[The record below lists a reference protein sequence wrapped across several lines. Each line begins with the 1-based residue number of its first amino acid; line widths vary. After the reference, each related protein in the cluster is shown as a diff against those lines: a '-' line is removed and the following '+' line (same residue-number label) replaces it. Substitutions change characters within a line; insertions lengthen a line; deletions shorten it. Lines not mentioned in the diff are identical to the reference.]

1 MLGGGGWETVV
12 GLEVHARVASP
23 RKLFSG
29 APAGGEAG
37 PAPGAGGAPPPN
49 SRVAPF
55 DLALPGALP
64 VLNWDCVDAAVLTGL
79 ALGGRVAPWLCFDRK
94 HYFYPDLPHGFQV
107 TQKRRPVVG
116 GGELALP
123 RSGRR
128 VGLAG
133 VQLETD
139 TGKLASSERGG
150 GHFLLDLNRAGCA
163 LMEVVTA
170 PDLRSGE
177 EAAEAARELQ
187 ALLRRLGTSRGA
199 MQDGEFRV
207 DVNVSVR
214 EVLPGG
220 PPAAAAAA
228 AGDAA
233 PRRGRE
239 SARREVKN
247 LNSFR
252 RIRDAVEYEA
262 GRLRAALEAGRPLPP
277 QTLGWDPQAGRTFAM
292 RDKAADLDYRFTPE
306 PDVPPVEL
314 SEAYVATMRGRLE
327 EILEAEAEAA
337 GAGAGALPEGV
348 PPGTAAALASRPELL
363 EFFRAAFAAAPG
375 GEPLDPT
382 ALATFVSGEVG
393 KAPPGAVR
401 ALLRG
406 GGGDSPGAPRFPPAE
421 CAALLGHVRSGRI
434 SMRMAKEVCA
444 GLLKEDGG
452 NGGVEAAIAGLG
464 GAQLS
469 DEAELRGLCA
479 AAVGRH
485 PREAAQFRAGRD
497 RLLGLFVG
505 QVLKASGGR
514 ANPKRVSELLKELLL
529 TGGGEGAEGAGG
541 PPPGAS

>member
-1 MLGGGGWETVV
+1 MAGAVRRAGAAAWETVV

-29 APAGGEAG
+29 APAGGGEG
-37 PAPGAGGAPPPN
+37 GAGAPPPN

-116 GGELALP
+116 GGELVLP

-128 VGLAG
+128 MGLAG

-139 TGKLASSERGG
+139 TGKLASERGG
-150 GHFLLDLNRAGCA
+150 EHFLLDLNRAGCA

-214 EVLPGG
+214 EVLPGDL
-220 PPAAAAAA
+220 PAADE
-228 AGDAA
+228 AGEAA
-233 PRRGRE
+233 PLYGRE

-262 GRLRAALEAGRPLPP
+262 GRLRAALEAGSPLPP

-292 RDKAADLDYRFTPE
+292 RDKAADLDYRFMPE

-327 EILEAEAEAA
+327 EILEVEA
-337 GAGAGALPEGV
+337 GTGAGALPEGV

-363 EFFRAAFAAAPG
+363 AFFQSAFAEAPG
-375 GEPLDPT
+375 GESLDPAT
-382 ALATFVSGEVG
+382 LATFVSGEVG
-393 KAPPGAVR
+393 KIPPGAVQ
-401 ALLRG
+401 ALLQDG
-406 GGGDSPGAPRFPPAE
+406 GGSDAPRFSPAE

-434 SMRMAKEVCA
+434 SLRMAKEVCA
-444 GLLKEDGG
+444 RLLKEGG
-452 NGGVEAAIAGLG
+452 GGTGANVETAIADLG

-479 AAVGRH
+479 AAVERH

-514 ANPKRVSELLKELLL
+514 ANPKRVSELLRELLL
-529 TGGGEGAEGAGG
+529 AGGGGGAEGAGG
-541 PPPGAS
+541 PPSGAS